1 MNKLF
6 LFFSIKDPLELS
18 KSNSVAFL
26 YRCESSY
33 VNCKRIFVELKW
45 HATDEQNNALT
56 PADNI
61 SATMPAAHSLIDSGK
76 HIVRLLTSIKPYRI
90 SYSYPISLIVVS
102 VNIGQCQLDLV
113 TNFNQLISKWGNI
126 NHYSD
131 AARATFLK

>member
-1 MNKLF
+1 MNQLF

-76 HIVRLLTSIKPYRI
+76 HIVRLLTTIKPYRI
-90 SYSYPISLIVVS
+90 SYLFIS
-102 VNIGQCQLDLV
+102 NIPYRSECQYRPMPVGYDNEFQPV
-113 TNFNQLISKWGNI
+113 DIQMG
-126 NHYSD
+126 
-131 AARATFLK
+131 